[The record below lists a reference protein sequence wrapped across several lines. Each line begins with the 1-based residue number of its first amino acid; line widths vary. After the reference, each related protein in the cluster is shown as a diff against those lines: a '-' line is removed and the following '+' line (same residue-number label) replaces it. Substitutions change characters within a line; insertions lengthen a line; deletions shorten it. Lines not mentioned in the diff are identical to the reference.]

1 MIKCNI
7 LSDRQSYSIL
17 ARSLLVCKKMHARII
32 IDWTY
37 FSPFIRCSSQKHRQ
51 LYLAQENDTKILF
64 RLIKAW
70 PKKRELILISTATHA
85 IGFRLHRYLS
95 LSVCSVIAY
104 LFVNDTNRGC
114 SQAHAHKTYFA

>member
-17 ARSLLVCKKMHARII
+17 ARSLLVCKDVSHARII

-37 FSPFIRCSSQKHRQ
+37 FSPFIRCRSQKHRQ

-70 PKKRELILISTATHA
+70 PKKRELILISTTTHVM
-85 IGFRLHRYLS
+85 GFRLHRDL
-95 LSVCSVIAY
+95 L
-104 LFVNDTNRGC
+104 L
-114 SQAHAHKTYFA
+114 